1 MSASQLFH
9 CAVRDDAVAQIQ
21 EPGRAQSEL
30 LFRAGVQDA
39 AADAARGAD
48 FLRGQQFSR
57 LFQRGEALL
66 IRIGE
71 HHAELDDLR
80 RNSLQSEPVGCV
92 QRLIDHGSVT
102 DDREILPLAQNRLRM
117 YVTVLIPSLAAARV
131 AHGDRPRKRE
141 RKAKH
146 LPQFRKARGTQ
157 NRHAGNRAEIT
168 DIEQP
173 LVRLPVA
180 AHKTGPVHAENNVK
194 PHQGGVMD
202 QHIKAA
208 LQKARIHGKDRH
220 KALLGHA
227 GRHGDGVALGNA
239 HVKKPVRVFRRKA
252 FCPGTAG
259 HGRCDGDDTP
269 VLFGKFAQVFS

>member
-1 MSASQLFH
+1 M
-9 CAVRDDAVAQIQ
+9 
-21 EPGRAQSEL
+21 AQSCIPPL
-30 LFRAGVQDA
+30 SAAGI
-39 AADAARGAD
+39 AD
-48 FLRGQQFSR
+48 
-57 LFQRGEALL
+57 
-66 IRIGE
+66 
-71 HHAELDDLR
+71 
-80 RNSLQSEPVGCV
+80 
-92 QRLIDHGSVT
+92 
-102 DDREILPLAQNRLRM
+102 
-117 YVTVLIPSLAAARV
+117 
-131 AHGDRPRKRE
+131 GDRPRTLCS
-141 RKAKH
+141 AKLQH
-146 LPQFRKARGTQ
+146 VVQLRKARGTQ

-239 HVKKPVRVFRRKA
+239 HVKKALRIFRRKA
-252 FCPGTAG
+252 LCPGAAG

-269 VLFGKFAQVFS
+269 VLFGKFAQVFSEFVGKTRSGARQLACQRVKGADAVVFVRDVPPHRGSPCP